1 MELFK
6 NVQNHFYASHYY
18 LIGKLS
24 IKTPFK
30 TQLILI
36 GLSPKASH
44 ESVVGCPAL
53 VVILIEVPSNE
64 TGPEDLIKSIN
75 QIKKKNY
82 E

>member
-1 MELFK
+1 MTVYNHYELSLF
-6 NVQNHFYASHYY
+6 HY

-64 TGPEDLIKSIN
+64 TGPIN
-75 QIKKKNY
+75 
-82 E
+82 